1 MIIKYLKN
9 KKTMKRYMILAA
21 VMLSV
26 LTASAQTT
34 WTNDPQ
40 HSRLGFVVKH
50 LMISEIDGRFS
61 DFNATVTTAKPDYSD
76 AKITL
81 TAKVASI
88 NTDVEPRDAHL
99 KSADFFDAEK
109 YPTLVFESTKL
120 VKVSA
125 KKGFVYGNL
134 TFHGITKPIKLDVT
148 FFGKVINPMN
158 KHTTAGFQVKGVLKR
173 TDYNLGPKFPEA
185 LISNDV
191 KIVANV
197 EFSPDK

>member
-1 MIIKYLKN
+1 MIIKYLN
-9 KKTMKRYMILAA
+9 NNKTMKKYMILAA
-21 VMLSV
+21 VMLSALV
-26 LTASAQTT
+26 ASAQTT

-50 LMISEIDGRFS
+50 LMISEIDGRFA
-61 DFNATVTTAKPDYSD
+61 DFNATVTTSKSDYSD

-88 NTDVEPRDAHL
+88 NTDIEARDAHL
-99 KSADFFDAEK
+99 KTADFFDAEK
-109 YPTLVFESTKL
+109 YPALTFQSTKI
-120 VKVSA
+120 VKVTS

-185 LISNDV
+185 LVSNDV
-191 KIVANV
+191 MIIANV

>member
-1 MIIKYLKN
+1 MKKYI
-9 KKTMKRYMILAA
+9 ILAA

-26 LTASAQTT
+26 FTANAQTT

-50 LMISEIDGRFS
+50 LMISEVDGRFS
-61 DFNATVTTAKPDYSD
+61 DFNATVITTKPDYSD

-88 NTDVEPRDAHL
+88 NTDVEARDNHL
-99 KSADFFDAEK
+99 KTADFFDAEK
-109 YPTLVFESTKL
+109 YPTLLFKSTKI
-120 VKVSA
+120 VKVGP
-125 KKGFVYGNL
+125 KKGVMYGNL

-158 KHTTAGFQVKGVLKR
+158 KNVTAGFQVKGVLKR

-185 LISNDV
+185 LISNDI
-191 KIVANV
+191 KIIANV
-197 EFSPDK
+197 EFSPNK

>member
-1 MIIKYLKN
+1 MIIKYLNN
-9 KKTMKRYMILAA
+9 KKTMKKYMILAA
-21 VMLSV
+21 VMLSALV
-26 LTASAQTT
+26 ASAQTT

-50 LMISEIDGRFS
+50 LMISEIDGRFA
-61 DFNATVTTAKPDYSD
+61 DFNATVTTSKSDYSD

-88 NTDVEPRDAHL
+88 NTDIEARDAHL
-99 KSADFFDAEK
+99 KTADFFDAEK
-109 YPTLVFESTKL
+109 YPALTFQSTKI
-120 VKVSA
+120 VKVTS

-185 LISNDV
+185 LVSNDV
-191 KIVANV
+191 MIIANV

>member
-1 MIIKYLKN
+1 MISKYLKN
-9 KKTMKRYMILAA
+9 KKTMKKYIILAA
-21 VMLSV
+21 VMLSALAV
-26 LTASAQTT
+26 NAQTT

-50 LMISEIDGRFS
+50 LMISEVDGRFA

-81 TAKVASI
+81 KAKVASI
-88 NTDVEPRDAHL
+88 NTDVEARDTHL

-109 YPTLVFESTKL
+109 YPTLLFESTKL
-120 VKVSA
+120 VKVNA
-125 KKGFVYGNL
+125 KKGFIYGNL
-134 TFHGITKPIKLDVT
+134 TFHGITKPVKLDVT

-158 KHTTAGFQVKGVLKR
+158 KNTTAGFQVKGVIKR
-173 TDYNLGPKFPEA
+173 TDYNLGAKFPEA
-185 LISNDV
+185 LISNEV
-191 KIVANV
+191 KIIANV

>member
-1 MIIKYLKN
+1 MKKYI
-9 KKTMKRYMILAA
+9 ILAA

-26 LTASAQTT
+26 FSASAQTT

-61 DFNATVTTAKPDYSD
+61 EFNATVTTSKPDYSD

-81 TAKVASI
+81 KAKVASI
-88 NTDVEPRDAHL
+88 NTDVDARDAHL
-99 KSADFFDAEK
+99 KTADFFNGEK
-109 YPTLVFESTKL
+109 YPMLTFTSTKL
-120 VKVSA
+120 VKVSS
-125 KKGFVYGNL
+125 KKGFIYGNL

-148 FFGKVINPMN
+148 FFGKVVNPMN

-173 TDYNLGPKFPEA
+173 TDYNLGSKFPEA
-185 LISNDV
+185 LISNDI
-191 KIVANV
+191 KIIANV